1 MICLN
6 CHTEFEGAYCPQCGQ
21 SAKTQRFSVRNVMMA
36 TLEVWGMGNR
46 SLPRTVWHLFSRP
59 GYMIGDYLDG
69 KRIAFFPPV
78 KLLFVLCVFYAV
90 VVSLLGYDNPSDVLS
105 SLTVEG
111 AESQELANATLSISG
126 HSFSVKSLTE
136 TAYHLLHWLDN
147 HKAIE
152 LIGLHCFFMLFAWRV
167 FRKAPSH
174 PQTTLAENFFA
185 QVFIS
190 CQMMA
195 LSIVYLPIFGRPD
208 TLHNIYPLPSL
219 LLFALFAWDYKQLFG
234 YSWRKTIKCTLLVHL
249 YTFIV
254 FILVVAAILGVVLI
268 GADTGPATQ

>member
-6 CHTEFEGAYCPQCGQ
+6 CHTEFEGAYCPHCGQ
-21 SAKTQRFSVRNVMMA
+21 SAKTQRFTVKNVMMA

-46 SLPRTVWHLFSRP
+46 SLPRTVWHLFRRP

-90 VVSLLGYDNPSDVLS
+90 VISLLGYDHPADVLS
-105 SLTVEG
+105 ALTDEG
-111 AESQELANATLSISG
+111 ANSQELANATLSISG
-126 HSFSVKSLTE
+126 HSFSIKSLTE
-136 TAYHLLHWLDN
+136 TAYRLLHWLDN

-195 LSIVYLPIFGRPD
+195 LSIVYLPIFGMPD
-208 TLHNIYPLPSL
+208 NLHSFYPLPSL

-249 YTFIV
+249 YTLIV
-254 FILVVAAILGVVLI
+254 FILVVAVILGVVLI

>member
-1 MICLN
+1 
-6 CHTEFEGAYCPQCGQ
+6 
-21 SAKTQRFSVRNVMMA
+21 
-36 TLEVWGMGNR
+36 MGNR

-105 SLTVEG
+105 SLTAEG
-111 AESQELANATLSISG
+111 ANSQELAKATLSISG
-126 HSFSVKSLTE
+126 HSFSVMSLTE
-136 TAYHLLHWLDN
+136 TAYHLLHWLDH

-167 FRKAPSH
+167 FRKAPAH

-190 CQMMA
+190 CQMMSPSSIF
-195 LSIVYLPIFGRPD
+195 LSSAGPIRSTTFIPSPRCCC
-208 TLHNIYPLPSL
+208 LPSSHGTTNSSSATHGERPSSVPCWCICTPL
-219 LLFALFAWDYKQLFG
+219 SSL
-234 YSWRKTIKCTLLVHL
+234 SWWWRP
-249 YTFIV
+249 YW
-254 FILVVAAILGVVLI
+254 A
-268 GADTGPATQ
+268 